1 MHDSV
6 YIWNNIEWIKALQ
19 MNCSALF
26 SQVIEML
33 ESIYLYSSVVWLGL
47 INLLGILDLMLDLL
61 FNGKLRFSEWKAETP
76 WLYISNHLSTRK
88 DSQFTKRSVLL
99 TPKYPGW
106 ETSMKG
112 KERKIKSWQIP
123 IDALPF
129 HDSCYFEI
137 NSSTN

>member
-33 ESIYLYSSVVWLGL
+33 VSIYLYSSVVWLGL

-76 WLYISNHLSTRK
+76 WPISAIICPHEKTANLQKEVFYLHQNTLDERHQWK
-88 DSQFTKRSVLL
+88 ENSVRL
-99 TPKYPGW
+99 KVD
-106 ETSMKG
+106 
-112 KERKIKSWQIP
+112 R
-123 IDALPF
+123 F
-129 HDSCYFEI
+129 R
-137 NSSTN
+137 